1 MPKRKQ
7 PGLNP
12 TAQIRANAEVR
23 RYETLELFKGGKTEV
38 AIAEKLGVSKAL
50 VHKDLKRVLG
60 DLAKLSS
67 RTADSVRA
75 VQMER
80 YMALLSRW
88 WPQAINGDAEATRMA
103 LSIMARIDV
112 INGIIPD
119 KPMIDMR
126 TQTIQVGDGDG
137 LGLMELAKVIAN
149 GSGEFGTNGFSPPD
163 TGEPDDVSEGGSG
176 G

>member
-1 MPKRKQ
+1 MPEPKQ

-23 RYETLELFKGGKTEV
+23 RYQTLELFKGGATEKQ
-38 AIAEKLGVSKAL
+38 IAETLGVSKGL
-50 VHKDLKRVLG
+50 VHRDIKRVLS
-60 DLAKLSS
+60 DLAKMAS

-75 VQMER
+75 MQMER
-80 YMALLSRW
+80 YTSLLSRW
-88 WPQAINGDAEATRMA
+88 WLRAMNGDAEATRMV

-112 INGIIPD
+112 VNGIIPD

-126 TQTIQVGDGDG
+126 TQTIQVGDG

-163 TGEPDDVSEGGSG
+163 TGESDTVSEGGSG

>member
-1 MPKRKQ
+1 MPKRRQ

-50 VHKDLKRVLG
+50 VHKDLKRVLS

-80 YMALLSRW
+80 YMTLLSRW
-88 WPQAINGDAEATRMA
+88 WPQAMNGDAESTRMV

-126 TQTIQVGDGDG
+126 TQTIQVDGEG
-137 LGLMELAKVIAN
+137 LGLMELARVIAN
-149 GSGEFGTNGFSPPD
+149 GTGEFGTNGFSPSN
-163 TGEPDDVSEGGSG
+163 TGESDAVSNGGSG

>member
-1 MPKRKQ
+1 MPKRRQ

-12 TAQIRANAEVR
+12 TAQIRAKAEVR

-38 AIAEKLGVSKAL
+38 AIAEKLGVSKGL

-80 YMALLSRW
+80 YMTLLSRW
-88 WPQAINGDAEATRMA
+88 WPQAINGDAEATRMV
-103 LSIMARIDV
+103 LSIMARIDI

-119 KPMIDMR
+119 RPMIDMR
-126 TQTIQVGDGDG
+126 TQTIQVDGDG
-137 LGLMELAKVIAN
+137 LGLMELARVIAN
-149 GSGEFGTNGFSPPD
+149 GSGEFGTNGFSPSN
-163 TGEPDDVSEGGSG
+163 TSESDAISESGSG

>member
-1 MPKRKQ
+1 MPKRRQ
-7 PGLNP
+7 PGHNP
-12 TAQIRANAEVR
+12 TAQIRAKAEVR

-38 AIAEKLGVSKAL
+38 AIAEKLGVSKGL

-60 DLAKLSS
+60 DLAKLAS

-80 YMALLSRW
+80 YMTLLSRW
-88 WPQAINGDAEATRMA
+88 WPQAINGDAEATRMV
-103 LSIMARIDV
+103 LSIMARIDI

-126 TQTIQVGDGDG
+126 TQTIQVDGDG
-137 LGLMELAKVIAN
+137 LGLMELARVIAN
-149 GSGEFGTNGFSPPD
+149 GSGEFSTNGFSPSN
-163 TGEPDDVSEGGSG
+163 TGESDAVSNGGSG